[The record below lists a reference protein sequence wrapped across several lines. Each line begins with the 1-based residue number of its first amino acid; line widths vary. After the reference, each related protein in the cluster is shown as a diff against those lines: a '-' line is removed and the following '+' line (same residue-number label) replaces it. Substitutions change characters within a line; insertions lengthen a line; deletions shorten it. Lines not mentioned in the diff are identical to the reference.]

1 MSLDLALVPVLA
13 GYWVLVRTHLFKY
26 AYEPKTHHRVFFEP
40 AITGLLLLAIAWLLV
55 RTVEPTFAPA
65 GSLSCVG
72 DLWRR
77 VEAPPRIPLFATIG
91 FLALLT
97 PPIINARVSKEDAL
111 NRWAQRNETAKGR
124 LLRVALE
131 QGQLIEVVLANG
143 RAFVGFVTTS
153 PDVAG
158 FEGDLA
164 LAPQLSGHRDPVTH
178 RLSLTAHYDDAGDDF
193 RLVLLLDELTA
204 ISHFDPDSPFVDWNI
219 P

>member
-1 MSLDLALVPVLA
+1 MSLELALVPVLA

-40 AITGLLLLAIAWLLV
+40 AITGLLLLAVAWLLV
-55 RTVEPTFAPA
+55 RALEPIFAPT

-72 DLWRR
+72 DLWKRL
-77 VEAPPRIPLFATIG
+77 EFPPRTPLFATIA
-91 FLALLT
+91 FLALLI
-97 PPIINARVSKEDAL
+97 PPIINARVSNEDAL
-111 NRWAQRNETAKGR
+111 NRWALTNETAKGR
-124 LLRVALE
+124 LLRIAFE
-131 QGQLIEVVLANG
+131 QGQLIEAILTNG
-143 RAFVGFVTTS
+143 QAFVGFVTTS
-153 PDVAG
+153 RSVAG

-178 RLSLTAHYDDAGDDF
+178 RLSLTTHYDDVGEEF
-193 RLVLLLDELTA
+193 RIVLFLDELTA